1 VDASVSYYYLGES
14 KKLDRLRSIAIL
26 LVVLPRDDAIN
37 AAVAAAVDPIANSGA
52 FAVALKGLE
61 MRTRS
66 GSKVRSRF
74 SPYLVAP
81 SGLTRVGGDSPG

>member
-1 VDASVSYYYLGES
+1 MRSAAWHGVPYLFSVSHTARRARPEGAR
-14 KKLDRLRSIAIL
+14 KLRAQGSPWVRRNI
-26 LVVLPRDDAIN
+26 R
-37 AAVAAAVDPIANSGA
+37 
-52 FAVALKGLE
+52 FALKGLE

-81 SGLTRVGGDSPG
+81 QG